1 MLLGARD
8 GKSGPWIMILLR
20 HIYSWHRYTHTHTG
34 CCCSWWSLVSTG
46 FRYPALPLPLY
57 ALSLPNMKTSHSP
70 FLTPPL
76 SLSPSLST
84 DTCICSTDT
93 HTGKAALLLPPSSTW
108 LLVSACGPNPCVID
122 GILPD
127 ANTHT
132 HTHMLAHRHTLVAH
146 STIQSHT
153 VRPQWLILA
162 DPWWPIKRAWRLTG
176 CSAALIYWVGSVVS
190 PFLPCCNYFLFA

>member
-1 MLLGARD
+1 MLLGARV

-20 HIYSWHRYTHTHTG
+20 HIYSWHRYTHRLLLLMMII
-34 CCCSWWSLVSTG
+34 SEYWISLPLHSLSHCML
-46 FRYPALPLPLY
+46 FHYPTWKPLPLPF
-57 ALSLPNMKTSHSP
+57 SLPPLPFSQSEYWHMYMQHRHTYGEGCSSPATIFNM
-70 FLTPPL
+70 TPCLRLWPQ
-76 SLSPSLST
+76 SMCYWWNPSRRE
-84 DTCICSTDT
+84 
-93 HTGKAALLLPPSSTW
+93 
-108 LLVSACGPNPCVID
+108 
-122 GILPD
+122 
-127 ANTHT
+127 

-190 PFLPCCNYFLFA
+190 LLLLCCNYFLFA